1 MTGDPRS
8 AKNGGA
14 GRKHQRI
21 NGGDGGGDDK
31 RNKVNAGPGRDKEN
45 QQLNAANVTSAP
57 VQLAMN
63 GLVRLL
69 LYTSLT
75 TFVNSCISNK
85 EQLRLQE
92 ANDIGV
98 LRYNCV
104 PTTTL

>member
-57 VQLAMN
+57 VQLALN

-75 TFVNSCISNK
+75 TFVNSCISDA
-85 EQLRLQE
+85 EQQQFHE
-92 ANDIGV
+92 GAAIAV
-98 LRYNCV
+98 LR
-104 PTTTL
+104 